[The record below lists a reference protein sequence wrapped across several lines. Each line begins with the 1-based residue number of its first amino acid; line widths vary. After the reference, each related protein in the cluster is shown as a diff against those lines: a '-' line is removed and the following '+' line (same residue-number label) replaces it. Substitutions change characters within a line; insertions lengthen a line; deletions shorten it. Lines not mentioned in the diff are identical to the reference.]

1 MGRDRRPRGA
11 RKSGMSGNPTE
22 GGSGGKRGHS
32 SMEHSVYTAEIKEA
46 TRRRRRAL
54 DREIVR
60 DEAEEHFQ
68 QSPVE
73 EENPS

>member
-1 MGRDRRPRGA
+1 
-11 RKSGMSGNPTE
+11 MSGNPTE

-32 SMEHSVYTAEIKEA
+32 NMEHRVYTAEIKES

-60 DEAEEHFQ
+60 EDAQEYLDGVASDDEER
-68 QSPVE
+68 P
-73 EENPS
+73 